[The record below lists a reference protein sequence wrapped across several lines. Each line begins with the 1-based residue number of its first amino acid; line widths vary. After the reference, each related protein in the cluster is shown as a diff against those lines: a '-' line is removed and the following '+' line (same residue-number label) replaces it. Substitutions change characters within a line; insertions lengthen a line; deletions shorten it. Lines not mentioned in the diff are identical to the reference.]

1 MEERLARLEK
11 AVAQLQ
17 AENQCLK
24 LHVADLAARLPA
36 EEAPEDGVESA
47 TLKGRWKQQ
56 IRRRWPLV
64 AVALTIAVPLV
75 ALTVWHLDAF
85 WSTAIG
91 FLNGVLLYYLG
102 PKAWA
107 LLVEGLFRAIPG
119 VLFGQATRIAL
130 DKFRSRR
137 HRRGA

>member
-1 MEERLARLEK
+1 MGGRLARLEK

-17 AENQCLK
+17 AENEELRQR
-24 LHVADLAARLPA
+24 VAELAARLPN
-36 EEAPEDGVESA
+36 EEILDPVESA
-47 TLKGRWKQQ
+47 TPSGRWKAQM
-56 IRRRWPLV
+56 RRRWPLV

-91 FLNGVLLYYLG
+91 FLNGLLLYYIG

-107 LLVEGLFRAIPG
+107 LLIEGLFRAIPG

-130 DKFRSRR
+130 DRFRARR